1 MKKLMNKDDEDEMDF
16 EGLLDDENFQTI
28 MDNLDLEEE
37 EDIDD
42 KVSYDDYKRGIG

>member
-1 MKKLMNKDDEDEMDF
+1 MNKDDEDEMDF

>member
-1 MKKLMNKDDEDEMDF
+1 MKKLMNKDDEEEMDF
-16 EGLLDDENFQTI
+16 EGLLDDENFQNI

-42 KVSYDDYKRGIG
+42 